1 VQRLGRRGREL
12 TLPTKRTVAATMIVC
27 GRRKVI
33 TGFGGYL
40 PDSMLS
46 GCTKDTVNL
55 IVLSPHH
62 VDPWDLYCG
71 RPGNLDP

>member
-1 VQRLGRRGREL
+1 
-12 TLPTKRTVAATMIVC
+12 MIVC